1 MNNSLPRLIDGMIAT
16 LRKEVIPHIEG
27 DFARGQ
33 AFGVIYMLNSLKL
46 RASWSNEFLVEQ
58 LRALEQAARELD
70 ELGAEVPAALVPG
83 TRAPREAP
91 ASAELESLRNQGDER
106 ISALIDW
113 LAAHRDSVSA
123 EAAAHVEAAI
133 DRYLHRQLKWELS
146 TSAKP
151 MFVEISGGAERSA

>member
-1 MNNSLPRLIDGMIAT
+1 MVAT

-58 LRALEQAARELD
+58 LRALEEAARELD
-70 ELGAEVPAALVPG
+70 EFGAEIPAALVPG
-83 TRAPREAP
+83 ARAPREAP
-91 ASAELESLRNQGDER
+91 ASAELEAMRNQGDER

-113 LAAHRDSVSA
+113 LAEHRESVSA
-123 EAAAHVEAAI
+123 EAAARIEATI

-146 TSAKP
+146 TSSKP